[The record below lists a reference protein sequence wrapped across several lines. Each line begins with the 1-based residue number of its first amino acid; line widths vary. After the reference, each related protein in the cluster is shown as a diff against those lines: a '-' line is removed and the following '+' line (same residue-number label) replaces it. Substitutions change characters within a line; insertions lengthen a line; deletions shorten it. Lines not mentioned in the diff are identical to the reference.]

1 MENEQ
6 PVTLVKVLKHEEEN
20 PIHSPERIKGINI
33 AIELVDEWMDYID
46 KVIKKLEPIGHN
58 GIVESDELQSMYRGL
73 KRFKGKILK

>member
-33 AIELVDEWMDYID
+33 AIELVDEWMD
-46 KVIKKLEPIGHN
+46 
-58 GIVESDELQSMYRGL
+58 
-73 KRFKGKILK
+73 